1 MYPLKAHVEN
11 GRIVVD
17 EPVNLPDGTLLT
29 VVVTKD
35 VEERSWDE
43 LTDDE
48 RRIQQT
54 MPWVHFARLS
64 SPPLTAVESDQLDRS
79 LAQLG
84 AGDIVAHEEVMRELG
99 LEEFSNSSPSKV
111 DAK

>member
-1 MYPLKAHVEN
+1 MHPLKAHVEN

-17 EPVNLPDGTLLT
+17 EPVNLPDGTSLT
-29 VVVTKD
+29 IIVTKD
-35 VEERSWDE
+35 GDERSWDE

-48 RRIQQT
+48 RTIQQT

-64 SPPLTAVESDQLDRS
+64 SPPLSAGESDDLDRS
-79 LAQLG
+79 LAQLRT
-84 AGDIVAHEEVMRELG
+84 GDLVAHEDVMRELG
-99 LEEFSNSSPSKV
+99 LEEFSGSGSSKV